1 VENIFKNVYGFEGC
15 FRVLGNASFKL
26 RLFNPK
32 NTMPENPI
40 SLKSKIPG

>member
-1 VENIFKNVYGFEGC
+1 VENIFKNVCGFEGC
-15 FRVLGNASFKL
+15 LKATGLVSFYFG
-26 RLFNPK
+26 LFNPK